1 MTLRLAQWVT
11 PRVAAALA
19 VGLAFSVTILGW
31 FGYRVLR
38 EWQQS
43 ATLLVERRA
52 QEAADLLAT
61 ALTRDMRAVQTSI
74 LSSQDWD
81 EFMLDPPYDVS
92 QLVASAFA
100 RYPYPESFFAWRR
113 SGSPGSVVFLNR
125 SDRLPFWTSP
135 REGQDPFPVAVVHEP
150 AVAARLLDRVA
161 KDARQEHRYSVF
173 DLPIGDHRYQIVA
186 RLQYADPYRRQLSTV
201 FGFMVN
207 LDWAKQHYFPDM
219 AGEIERITRE
229 NARVALSIVDAATGE
244 QAKATFGRRPFS
256 LMFFDPLSLP
266 LSTTADL
273 ARETLVAQAVVTD
286 DTLRAATLGARR
298 TLALTAI
305 AGIVFALGLALTV
318 GVVRANADLTRR
330 RSDFVSSVTHDLKT
344 PVATIRAAGETLVSG
359 RLHDPDT
366 SREYAQLVVEQAKRL
381 SRLLD
386 NLLAYARITDITEAY
401 SFEPIAL
408 ESIVDEVLRD
418 FRWQIASAGFQV
430 DVDMPAELPAVR
442 VDRTAIGLLLNNLV
456 DNAVRYSKDT
466 RSLRIQASQ
475 ENGSVVLEVSDKGI
489 GIPQDEIAWVT
500 RKFYRGRRSP
510 SGGSGLGL
518 AIAER
523 IAVDH
528 GGSLSIRS
536 EVDGGTTVRV
546 TLPADR
552 SGS

>member
-1 MTLRLAQWVT
+1 
-11 PRVAAALA
+11 
-19 VGLAFSVTILGW
+19 
-31 FGYRVLR
+31 
-38 EWQQS
+38 
-43 ATLLVERRA
+43 
-52 QEAADLLAT
+52 
-61 ALTRDMRAVQTSI
+61 
-74 LSSQDWD
+74 
-81 EFMLDPPYDVS
+81 MLDPPYDVS

-113 SGSPGSVVFLNR
+113 SGSPDTAVFLHR

-135 REGQDPFPVAVVHEP
+135 REGQDPFPVVVTHEP
-150 AVAARLLDRVA
+150 AVAVQLIDRVA
-161 KDARQEHRYSVF
+161 RDGRQEHRYSVF
-173 DLPIGDHRYQIVA
+173 DLPIGNQQYQIVA
-186 RLQYADPYRRQLSTV
+186 RLQYGDPYRQQVSTV

-207 LDWAKQHYFPDM
+207 LDWARQHYLPDI
-219 AGEIERITRE
+219 AGQIERITRE
-229 NARVALSIVDAATGE
+229 NARVALSIVDAATADGGG
-244 QAKATFGRRPFS
+244 ATFGRRPFS
-256 LMFFDPLSLP
+256 LMFYDPLSLP
-266 LSTTADL
+266 LSTSAEL
-273 ARETLVAQAVVTD
+273 ARETLIAQAVVTD
-286 DTLRAATLGARR
+286 DTLRAATQGARR
-298 TLALTAI
+298 TLALTVI
-305 AGIVFALGLALTV
+305 AGIVFAFGLALTV

-359 RLHDPDT
+359 RLADADT

-408 ESIVDEVLRD
+408 ESVIDDVLRD
-418 FRWQIASAGFQV
+418 FRWQIANAGFKIDV
-430 DVDMPAELPAVR
+430 DVPAEIPAVR
-442 VDRTAIGLLLNNLV
+442 ADRVAIGLLLNNLV
-456 DNAVRYSKDT
+456 DNAIRYSKDT
-466 RSLRIQASQ
+466 RSLRIQASS
-475 ENGSVVLEVSDKGI
+475 ENDRVVLEVTDKGI

-528 GGSLSIRS
+528 RGTLEIRS
-536 EVDGGTTVRV
+536 VVEGGTTVRV

-552 SGS
+552 SG